1 MKKSLLNYA
10 DKGGKMSNDYN
21 RLLAENKI
29 LRQENKRLRK
39 KLDKKLSFMSQEY
52 WQKSLDLII
61 RFLQV
66 AKTTKIETIL
76 TEQREKNGNF
86 NK

>member
-1 MKKSLLNYA
+1 
-10 DKGGKMSNDYN
+10 MSNDYN

-39 KLDKKLSFMSQEY
+39 KLDKKLSFISQEY
-52 WQKSLDLII
+52 WQRNLDLII

-66 AKTTKIETIL
+66 AKTIKIETIL
-76 TEQREKNGNF
+76 TEQREKNGNS

>member
-1 MKKSLLNYA
+1 
-10 DKGGKMSNDYN
+10 MSSDYN

-39 KLDKKLSFMSQEY
+39 KFDKKSSNFISQES
-52 WQKSLDLII
+52 WQKSIDLII
-61 RFLQV
+61 RFLKV
-66 AKTTKIETIL
+66 ARTTKIETIL
-76 TEQREKNGNF
+76 IEQREKNGNS